1 MTGGILNHYWGG
13 CHFKYDPKYRHIN
26 LIYCEKQI
34 SMWHSFIH
42 ISFFLEGGGMKR
54 GSGHIYT
61 SSKLNIDT
69 YLFTEQAKN
78 V

>member
-1 MTGGILNHYWGG
+1 M
-13 CHFKYDPKYRHIN
+13 K
-26 LIYCEKQI
+26 EQI

-54 GSGHIYT
+54 GRGHIYT